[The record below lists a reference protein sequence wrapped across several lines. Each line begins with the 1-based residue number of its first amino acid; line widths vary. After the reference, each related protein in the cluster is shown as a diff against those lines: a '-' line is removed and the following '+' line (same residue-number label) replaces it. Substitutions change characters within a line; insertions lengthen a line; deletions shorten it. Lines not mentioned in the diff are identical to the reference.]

1 MLVFGSVVGAQRAVD
16 LKEVVAVYM
25 VGQEHGVD
33 YIAPQTEE
41 ELGELRALLAQ
52 VSAVNSTE
60 LLDAIEELVGSTRI
74 PYVEHMSPVYEDG
87 KWLVSPEELV
97 EDEVARAGRP
107 SAKEPINWDAADDDE
122 TSGIVQSEPGGPK
135 LCY

>member
-33 YIAPQTEE
+33 YIA
-41 ELGELRALLAQ
+41 LRALLAQ

>member
-41 ELGELRALLAQ
+41 ELGELRALL
-52 VSAVNSTE
+52 V
-60 LLDAIEELVGSTRI
+60 
-74 PYVEHMSPVYEDG
+74 SPVYEDG